1 MRLEK
6 KDNQINYWGVIDD
19 GLPLPLIVG
28 VEHREGLLSG
38 IQLNNP
44 NTGKVVTLS
53 GVELEAV
60 AKVFNESGLKIEQ
73 SIPADVNVV

>member
-60 AKVFNESGLKIEQ
+60 AKVFNESGLRIEQ
-73 SIPADVNVV
+73 SIPDVISVV